1 MVGHRGIC
9 RIRSG
14 IRLQA
19 DRPRPGDRLCQGFG
33 ELADANAAA
42 DGGPH
47 EVSRAR
53 GAGWGAVSSLALGL
67 VMLGG
72 AVRAVGSQQN
82 PASPSPPATPPAV
95 QAPVAEPAPP
105 APADAFTFPSGAGM
119 IFWIVK
125 PEEAE
130 AFELVWSVI
139 RGRLADSQKPE
150 LRAIDASLTIFQEEP
165 VPGQDASYIFLV
177 DPAAKGTSY
186 SVTPFLLFESGL
198 FERPEADELFATLQ
212 KATVRVNPVA
222 VVSVK

>member
-1 MVGHRGIC
+1 MVGHRGIW

-14 IRLQA
+14 IRIQA

-42 DGGPH
+42 YGGPYD
-47 EVSRAR
+47 VARAR
-53 GAGWGAVSSLALGL
+53 GAGWAAVSGLALGL
-67 VMLGG
+67 MMLGVV
-72 AVRAVGSQQN
+72 VRAGGHEQD
-82 PASPSPPATPPAV
+82 PASPSSPATPPAV
-95 QAPVAEPAPP
+95 QAPAAAPAPP
-105 APADAFTFPSGAGM
+105 SPTDGFTFPSGAGM

-139 RGRLADSQKPE
+139 RGRLADSPKPE

-198 FERPEADELFATLQ
+198 FERPEADQLFATLQ